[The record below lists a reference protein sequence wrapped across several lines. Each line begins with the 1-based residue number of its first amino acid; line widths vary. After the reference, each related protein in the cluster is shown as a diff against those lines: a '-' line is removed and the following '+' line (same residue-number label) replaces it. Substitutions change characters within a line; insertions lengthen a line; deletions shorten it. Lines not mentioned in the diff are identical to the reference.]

1 MIKRN
6 IKIVVTPEES
16 KQVQE
21 ICFANGIGW
30 SGKDFRLIL
39 LDKEYLMIR
48 DGITWDDK
56 KRFCE
61 LNLEEISAELFI
73 RTNGTCIEETPE
85 QKLKQNNSKE
95 ETMEKN
101 EVKSYADVKEYLI
114 AKGLYERVL
123 EIDWDYVEVK
133 PKRFID
139 LFSWDNVEEGF
150 DFWDNLDDELRALDI
165 CDRIESLVQDY
176 KAKQGKEFIEHLETQ
191 PKEVVETK
199 PAPTSYINV
208 KEYLIAKGLYEDVLS
223 FDIDFNGHSPNF
235 VNLFYFDETPQGIEF
250 WNKINSELK
259 ELRISSKINE
269 ILEDYEVRKLE
280 VVETK
285 PKPTSYADV
294 KEYLIA
300 KGLYERV
307 LGLIEGTYQPNPK
320 AFSDLFQ
327 WSKTPEGVKYWDN
340 LDNDLIKLKINKK
353 IESLVQDYKA
363 KQCVEAQPTQKPKQY
378 LCYIQGKAL
387 PKHIHKTL
395 EQAKQEA
402 QRLCRKE
409 LAKVS
414 VLEVVAEYEAEVLVK
429 EVL

>member
-6 IKIVVTPEES
+6 IKIVVTPDES

-30 SGKDFRLIL
+30 KIGIFEVQHLHSK
-39 LDKEYLMIR
+39 YLFINKAYLTSSMIIQYC
-48 DGITWDDK
+48 DTEELFK
-56 KRFCE
+56 VKR
-61 LNLEEISAELFI
+61 NEEVDATLFI
-73 RTNGTCIEETPE
+73 RTNGTCVEETLE
-85 QKLKQNNSKE
+85 QELKQNINKE

-101 EVKSYADVKEYLI
+101 EVESYADVKEYLI
-114 AKGLYERVL
+114 ANGLYERVL
-123 EIDWDYVEVK
+123 GIDWGYVEVK

-176 KAKQGKEFIEHLETQ
+176 KAKQGKEFIKHLEAQ

-199 PAPTSYINV
+199 PAPTSYNNV

-223 FDIDFNGHSPNF
+223 FDIDFNGYSP
-235 VNLFYFDETPQGIEF
+235 YFGNMFWFAKTPQGYKF
-250 WNKINSELK
+250 WNKINSELVK
-259 ELRISSKINE
+259 LEINDKINE
-269 ILEDYEVRKLE
+269 ILEDYEVRNLE
-280 VVETK
+280 VVEAK
-285 PKPTSYADV
+285 PL
-294 KEYLIA
+294 E
-300 KGLYERV
+300 
-307 LGLIEGTYQPNPK
+307 
-320 AFSDLFQ
+320 
-327 WSKTPEGVKYWDN
+327 
-340 LDNDLIKLKINKK
+340 
-353 IESLVQDYKA
+353 
-363 KQCVEAQPTQKPKQY
+363 KPKQY
-378 LCYIQGKAL
+378 LCFVQGKAL

-409 LAKVS
+409 LTKVS
-414 VLEVVAEYEAEVLVK
+414 VLEVVAEFEAEVLVK

>member
-6 IKIVVTPEES
+6 IKMRVTADES

-39 LDKEYLMIR
+39 LDQEYLMIR

-73 RTNGTCIEETPE
+73 KTKGTCVEETPKQE
-85 QKLKQNNSKE
+85 LKQNINKE

-114 AKGLYERVL
+114 AKGLYE
-123 EIDWDYVEVK
+123 
-133 PKRFID
+133 
-139 LFSWDNVEEGF
+139 
-150 DFWDNLDDELRALDI
+150 
-165 CDRIESLVQDY
+165 
-176 KAKQGKEFIEHLETQ
+176 
-191 PKEVVETK
+191 
-199 PAPTSYINV
+199 
-208 KEYLIAKGLYEDVLS
+208 DVLS
-223 FDIDFNGHSPNF
+223 FDIDFNGYSP
-235 VNLFYFDETPQGIEF
+235 YFGNMFWFAKTPQGHEF
-250 WNKINSELK
+250 WNKINSELVK
-259 ELRISSKINE
+259 LEINDKINE

-280 VVETK
+280 AIETK
-285 PKPTSYADV
+285 PL
-294 KEYLIA
+294 E
-300 KGLYERV
+300 
-307 LGLIEGTYQPNPK
+307 
-320 AFSDLFQ
+320 
-327 WSKTPEGVKYWDN
+327 
-340 LDNDLIKLKINKK
+340 
-353 IESLVQDYKA
+353 
-363 KQCVEAQPTQKPKQY
+363 KPKQY
-378 LCYIQGKAL
+378 LCFVQGKAL

-414 VLEVVAEYEAEVLVK
+414 VLEVVAEYEAEVLVL
-429 EVL
+429 EV